1 MHEEVRS
8 GLAAR
13 AMTEPI
19 DQKIK
24 WLAEIRK
31 NHAADIGSIA
41 IAWNGLHVVL
51 GEIFVD
57 VIAPDKKRIVL
68 AAWSAVPN
76 DRSKRAMLESAA
88 VMAFGRKSKFVIE
101 LKWALGKM
109 NRLEDSRNDA
119 VHTPYA
125 ISMGGDEGFQFIPYV
140 WSESPRAKALW
151 DRDLK
156 LEFASYLKNI
166 DSITKFA
173 RALGKMIHAPALDP
187 AWPKRPSLP
196 RPAQAQ
202 VK

>member
-1 MHEEVRS
+1 
-8 GLAAR
+8 
-13 AMTEPI
+13 MTEPI

-125 ISMGGDEGFQFIPYV
+125 ISMGGDE
-140 WSESPRAKALW
+140 
-151 DRDLK
+151 
-156 LEFASYLKNI
+156 
-166 DSITKFA
+166 
-173 RALGKMIHAPALDP
+173 
-187 AWPKRPSLP
+187 
-196 RPAQAQ
+196 
-202 VK
+202 